1 MRISLLVCVG
11 IDSNLEPVWR
21 LAWSASQR
29 LQGTMRSIEELD
41 AFLKSHFKTIFSATT
56 PAELDAA
63 VLARSRGVGA
73 TVMGARW
80 EAHEKFAERGFI
92 DSFLGGVS
100 PLAAK
105 DLSPE
110 QERNYRLAVAAYCE
124 AQVGKPYNF
133 NFPDPETEERFY
145 CSQLAYRAYLTVG
158 VNLNTGLDNRP
169 PYLPDSIV
177 FPEEI
182 WQSQPHIYTR

>member
-1 MRISLLVCVG
+1 MMAQICEWAFDGIPLKTGDLICTKVG
-11 IDSNLEPVWR
+11 NCRGSDGVVSFFIGMAIPGECDHVAIYTGPSGR
-21 LAWSASQR
+21 F
-29 LQGTMRSIEELD
+29 IE
-41 AFLKSHFKTIFSATT
+41 
-56 PAELDAA
+56 
-63 VLARSRGVGA
+63 ARPRGVGT

-105 DLSPE
+105 NLSPE

-158 VNLNTGLDNRP
+158 INLNTGLNNRP

-182 WQSQPHIYTR
+182 WQSQPHI